1 LNTRPEPGFEAII
14 GDDPPVVLYA
24 ERLRD
29 GRIAL
34 GVRTQGPDGSWS
46 PGELHLLEPG
56 VHLGLAAWLS
66 PAVEDGWLETVRSRQ
81 AGPVRTAEE
90 LYGEGAGSVLRLA
103 LEMVREIPV
112 ALLGRAMLLLANS
125 IGPEARERLVTRLN
139 ATESEAEEA
148 ALRRRLAEESEAFA
162 FAVAAA
168 ALLDAVARGL
178 AGSAEDE
185 ARA

>member
-1 LNTRPEPGFEAII
+1 LTTRPEPGFEAII
-14 GDDPPVVLYA
+14 GEDPPVVLYA

-34 GVRTQGPDGSWS
+34 GVRTKRPDGSWA

-56 VHLGLAAWLS
+56 AYLGLAAWLS
-66 PAVEDGWLETVRSRQ
+66 PAVEDGWIETVRSRQ
-81 AGPVRTAEE
+81 AGPLRTAEE
-90 LYGEGAGSVLRLA
+90 LYGEGAGPVLRLA

-125 IGPEARERLVTRLN
+125 IGPEARERLVTHLN
-139 ATESEAEEA
+139 ATESPGEES
-148 ALRRRLAEESEAFA
+148 ALRRRLAEENEAFA

-178 AGSAEDE
+178 PGGAEGE
-185 ARA
+185 APL